1 MPYDGSLQW
10 LSQRGPLPP
19 RTLPTAVERHREVR
33 RRGEGDNEEPAPL
46 RTLTEL
52 TDDDHTNFSDD
63 SLEELLPPPPPTSKR
78 SSIAWEVPFDLDEE
92 ALLTPGSTKV
102 IGRRRRKSTDRSS
115 KLKHI
120 NLIHFFQ

>member
-1 MPYDGSLQW
+1 M
-10 LSQRGPLPP
+10 
-19 RTLPTAVERHREVR
+19 ERHREVR
-33 RRGEGDNEEPAPL
+33 RRGEGDNEESAPL

-52 TDDDHTNFSDD
+52 TDDDHANFSDD

-78 SSIAWEVPFDLDEE
+78 SSIAWEVPFDLDDE

-120 NLIHFFQ
+120 NLIHSHININ